1 MKEKFKIRNP
11 NDRNPKQ
18 SVSNIRISNLG
29 FSTFVFL
36 SLILSILLI
45 AGCSGLK
52 SSWVNFRA
60 HYNSYY
66 NAEKSFRAGLQ
77 KVEQQPVQVNPESPV
92 RVHPPPPAVGPE
104 DFDNTIEKGARILR
118 KFPESKWTDETLFMI
133 GKSYY
138 YKRNFF
144 LAVEKFEELY
154 NLAETVTLRR
164 QAAIWK
170 ARSLLDLEQYNEG
183 ISYINSVLE
192 EDFWTTAG
200 RAEMRVLL
208 AEHHAQQQNWDEAAG
223 ELGEAIAGF
232 KEGVIKGRVFFL
244 YGQVLER
251 LERFGEAFF
260 AYDNVAS
267 RFPEY
272 DYVYWSRMKKAEV
285 ARKEGNL
292 DTALSIYT
300 AMSRDDKNFERLD
313 RINYE
318 IARTRE
324 MGGQYAQAEREY
336 NSILRSDRTPVSS
349 NVAAKTYFRLGKI
362 YSDIYKN
369 LSTAAAYF
377 DSSSTRVADADFLE
391 SSFNADELAS
401 AYGSYSNLRSRV
413 TRLDSLLWLGSLEPA
428 QLDSVLNEIRRQR
441 QQVLNR
447 PEAKEESEAGRL
459 VNVSDTGQSPDAEA
473 QPSFE
478 YGFLNY
484 KDPRLKRESMA
495 EFAAVWGSRPL
506 VDNWRHMEAVRGI
519 SVVLAETLE
528 AGDSDASVPL
538 DGAGDSELEI
548 DVSEIPRSEDQ
559 REAYRRQLVNARYE
573 LGNLFFITLNMPDSA
588 ATYFTDIVRNHPD
601 SPLAPQSMYS
611 LFEINSETGDEQR
624 ADYWTKRILR
634 EFPKSRYADIIRNR
648 IQEGEQVPAE
658 DTESRNLAGSLQ
670 SIEQEENLSETR
682 AERFRNL
689 AIANRSD
696 DIAPFIHYR
705 AIQTY
710 VELAKQHTDPVLYQ
724 NFMEARESK
733 GQSLSADS
741 TEWRSYP
748 FYGSYWDSVR
758 TVITE
763 YDTLFDRQPHDKE
776 LDVLRQAL
784 DKSKL
789 PEEPPEGAVVN
800 TGDGRAPEQ
809 LKACEEM
816 PGIDI
821 VGGMS
826 NFLARIDFPDE
837 PGNTEEEMPEAIAY
851 ELLISKQ
858 GKVSY
863 YKRISRFIDAGFREK
878 LENGISRYLLF
889 DPPTVDG
896 EPREVRCKMT
906 FPLGK

>member
-1 MKEKFKIRNP
+1 M
-11 NDRNPKQ
+11 
-18 SVSNIRISNLG
+18 
-29 FSTFVFL
+29 
-36 SLILSILLI
+36 
-45 AGCSGLK
+45 K
-52 SSWVNFRA
+52 SSWTNFRA

-66 NAEKSFRAGLQ
+66 NAEKSFKAGLK

-92 RVHPPPPAVGPE
+92 RVHHPPPAIGPE

-144 LAVEKFEELY
+144 LAIEKFEELY
-154 NLAETVTLRR
+154 NLAETAALRR

-183 ISYINSVLE
+183 ISYINSVLG
-192 EDFWTTAG
+192 EDFWKTAG
-200 RAEMRVLL
+200 RSEMRVLL
-208 AEHHAQQQNWDEAAG
+208 SEHHAQQQNWEESAD

-232 KEGVIKGRVFFL
+232 EEGVIKGRVFFL

-324 MGGQYAQAEREY
+324 MGGQHGQAEREY
-336 NSILRSDRTPVSS
+336 NNILRSDRTAVTP

-362 YSDIYKN
+362 YSDIYKD
-369 LSTAAAYF
+369 LPTAAAYF
-377 DSSSTRVADADFLE
+377 DSSTSRVTNADFLE

-401 AYGSYSNLRSRV
+401 AYGSYSNLKSRV
-413 TRLDSLLWLGSLEPA
+413 TRLDSLLWLGSLEPT

-441 QQVLNR
+441 QQ
-447 PEAKEESEAGRL
+447 AKSQPDAGEEEEIGDKSL
-459 VNVSDTGQSPDAEA
+459 VNISDAGQTLVTET

-484 KDPRLKRESMA
+484 KDSRLKRESMA
-495 EFAAVWGSRPL
+495 GFAAVWGRRPL
-506 VDNWRHMEAVRGI
+506 VDNWRHMEAVRSIGEV
-519 SVVLAETLE
+519 SEETTE
-528 AGDSDASVPL
+528 AGDNDVSVPL
-538 DGAGDSELEI
+538 DGAGDSEVEI
-548 DVSEIPRSEDQ
+548 DISAIPRSENQ
-559 REAYRRQLVNARYE
+559 REVYRQQLVNARYE

-588 ATYFTDIVRNHPD
+588 ATYFTDIIRNHPE
-601 SPLAPQSMYS
+601 SPLVPQSMYS
-611 LFEINSETGDEQR
+611 LFEINSETGDGQR
-624 ADYWTKRILR
+624 ADYWAKRILR
-634 EFPKSRYADIIRNR
+634 EFPESRYADIIRNR

-658 DTESRNLAGSLQ
+658 DTDSRNLAGSLQ
-670 SIEQEENLSETR
+670 SIEQEESLSEIR

-696 DIAPFIHYR
+696 DLAPFIHYR
-705 AIQTY
+705 AIKTY

-724 NFMEARESK
+724 NFMESRESE
-733 GQSLSADS
+733 GQSLSPDS

-763 YDTLFDRQPHDKE
+763 YDTLFDQQPHGKE

-789 PEEPPEGAVVN
+789 PEEPPKGAVVN
-800 TGDGRAPEQ
+800 TGADRAPEE
-809 LKACEEM
+809 LKACKEM
-816 PGIDI
+816 AGIDI

-826 NFLARIDFPDE
+826 NFLSHIDFPEKSGD
-837 PGNTEEEMPEAIAY
+837 TEEDIPASLTY
-851 ELLISKQ
+851 ELLISEQ
-858 GKVSY
+858 GKVTY
-863 YKRISRFIDAGFREK
+863 YKRISRFADAGVREK
-878 LENGISRYLLF
+878 LENGINRYLLF
-889 DPPTVDG
+889 DPPIVDG

-906 FPLGK
+906 FLPKK